1 MARTELPAV
10 VRIAVGQVTLTN
22 VGGWDAAGNIV
33 CTYPTTLEDGVVEV
47 ISPRHLYHRFA
58 GRDLYPTADQVA
70 TLIAGQA
77 ITLAPKQWA

>member
-1 MARTELPAV
+1 MAKSKLPATV
-10 VRIAVGQVTLTN
+10 LIAVGQVTLTN
-22 VGGWDAAGNIV
+22 VGGWDAAGNIAG
-33 CTYPTTLEDGVVEV
+33 TYRTMLEDGVVEV

-77 ITLAPKQWA
+77 ITLSPKQWA